1 MSFTNGA
8 IHIEPLCL
16 SLSVLHLGMCE
27 CMHTAVYTYMFVF
40 CECMCLIVCLSVCW
54 LLFCV
59 LVFAWAPVCLTVQC
73 VWLFLFQHPPHPLC
87 LANPHS
93 LFSPFFYHPFT
104 LPHPHPLSL
113 SPSSSLCNNSADLVS
128 ACSGLPVEFYSGL
141 PSWLLC
147 CLKTQ
152 AEKHD
157 WGFFILSHQYG
168 LTLSPFLSP
177 FRRPKKN
184 GPILNK

>member
-1 MSFTNGA
+1 M
-8 IHIEPLCL
+8 HVCL
-16 SLSVLHLGMCE
+16 CE
-27 CMHTAVYTYMFVF
+27 CTCV
-40 CECMCLIVCLSVCW
+40 IICLSVC

-59 LVFAWAPVCLTVQC
+59 CVCVSVCPGSCLSDSAARLTVP
-73 VWLFLFQHPPHPLC
+73 VSDHPPPPFLLPSVSC
-87 LANPHS
+87 SLTNPHS
-93 LFSPFFYHPFT
+93 LSLSLFLSPFHSLSSSPSRS
-104 LPHPHPLSL
+104 LSLSL

-157 WGFFILSHQYG
+157 
-168 LTLSPFLSP
+168 
-177 FRRPKKN
+177 
-184 GPILNK
+184 